1 MRFRLF
7 LGFILLLLSASW
19 AFASESGVRSAWL
32 AYAKPAISPQ
42 DYPTAFHLRQAR
54 QTAISILQ
62 ASPDQKDSE
71 LQEALGYFLLRDY
84 QYHKAQIAFEAA
96 LKHRGNEPRLRYFLA
111 VTKAILLTSNPDT
124 MPEQSKTVIEEF
136 QKAAKAESQ
145 NALPLLQAA
154 SVAFDSDRP
163 DLAVPLVT
171 EALAKPGFYLYRL
184 PVPSDLVPDGPQA
197 TAAWWLVE
205 SELWGEIINRATNCA
220 RGLMREGNRLSLRK
234 ETAAAQELYQKAEAI
249 GQMLT
254 RTAPPLASSLA
265 AGLEV
270 ERQALVA
277 RSEAPGARQQLA
289 KVEAAQEALQKS
301 WEDLQVQEKTN
312 PPKTPEARLENQK
325 QLVEKILAQL

>member
-1 MRFRLF
+1 MKIRLLF
-7 LGFILLLLSASW
+7 GLVLLLASVSC
-19 AFASESGVRSAWL
+19 AFASEQELRAAWL

-42 DYPTAFHLRQAR
+42 DYPTAFHLRRAR
-54 QTAISILQ
+54 ENAIAVLQ

-84 QYHKAQIAFEAA
+84 QYHKAQVAFEAA
-96 LKHRGNEPRLRYFLA
+96 IKRRGQEPRLRYFLA

-136 QKAAKAESQ
+136 QKASKAEPQ

-154 SVAFDSDRP
+154 SVAFDADRP
-163 DLAVPLVT
+163 DLALPLVT

-197 TAAWWLVE
+197 TAAWGMVE

-234 ETAAAQELYQKAEAI
+234 ETAAAQELYQKSEAI

-254 RTAPPLASSLA
+254 RTTPPLASSLA

-270 ERQALVA
+270 ERQALIA
-277 RSEAPGARQQLA
+277 RSENPEARQKLA

-301 WEDLQVQEKTN
+301 WEDLQAQEKSN